1 MNPATIGALEQP
13 DPARPRPSGGQLLV
27 HRIRLL
33 CAMIVA
39 AMIFWYFGWRV
50 AEPTDPLG
58 AASLLMIREGQGVV
72 IMAEL
77 LGLSVVVSGLAVAI
91 CGAGSAVRGPLA
103 VAVGLATLGLRGG
116 QMDRLVQYR
125 LTATTD
131 SGLPLDPLPVWAL
144 VSETWLWLALIGV
157 GLVVGRWVEGW
168 FGPAEPVTR
177 SSTADS
183 ADLRNSFGAVAIAAL
198 LAWIILLYT
207 VGSDPMPLAQGQ
219 IYFGVFVAFLAS
231 SLIAHWFLQPS
242 SRLWTLLTIALVA
255 TAGYVH
261 ASPPAEVLER
271 AAAVGAYVPLHPLA
285 RPLPIEYAALG
296 SIGVLLEADAMVGIC
311 AMIGLR
317 IEPAAAPSA
326 R

>member
-1 MNPATIGALEQP
+1 MNPAKISEPQQPALV
-13 DPARPRPSGGQLLV
+13 RSRPSGGQALV

-39 AMIFWYFGWRV
+39 AMIFWHFGWRV
-50 AEPTDPLG
+50 AKPTDPLG
-58 AASLLMIREGQGVV
+58 AASLLMIPEGQGVV

-116 QMDRLVQYR
+116 RMDRLVQYR
-125 LTATTD
+125 LTATTE
-131 SGLPLDPLPVWAL
+131 SGVPLDPFPVWAL

-168 FGPAEPVTR
+168 FGPAEQPARPVVSNT
-177 SSTADS
+177 
-183 ADLRNSFGAVAIAAL
+183 ADLRNSFGAVSVAAF

-219 IYFGVFVAFLAS
+219 IYFGVFAAFLTSA
-231 SLIAHWFLQPS
+231 LFAHWFLQPS

-255 TAGYVH
+255 TAGYIH
-261 ASPPAEVLER
+261 GSPPAEVLES
-271 AAAVGAYVPLHPLA
+271 ASTVGAYVPLHSLA

-317 IEPAAAPSA
+317 IEPADAPPP